1 MQTAHTH
8 LCVHCSQESY
18 MPKQWK
24 EVWAHCNSGGAVMG
38 DTITGQEYSV
48 PGFPTVYHCFMQSAL
63 QEGVGHL
70 EGLATGATNSKHKL
84 AQSQAAPQCFPRFW
98 STSSRVSFPLFSTF
112 LFLDLVIWGHS
123 SDTGVGV
130 RPNANGFIKSD
141 PADDASQFTTKLP
154 QTKYFGSST
163 SVSRLGFLN

>member
-1 MQTAHTH
+1 
-8 LCVHCSQESY
+8 
-18 MPKQWK
+18 
-24 EVWAHCNSGGAVMG
+24 MG

-98 STSSRVSFPLFSTF
+98 STSYPESRFLCFPHFYFWIWSSGATLRIRALGFGQMLMVLSRVTQPTTPPSLRANCLKPNILGLSWSLACWSIQAWLFKQHF
-112 LFLDLVIWGHS
+112 
-123 SDTGVGV
+123 
-130 RPNANGFIKSD
+130 
-141 PADDASQFTTKLP
+141 
-154 QTKYFGSST
+154 
-163 SVSRLGFLN
+163 